1 MPAVSYSITKL
12 ESNFMTMYLLA
23 LIFLRMLVK
32 MTLPTLK
39 MHRAAWLGRR
49 VDTRGPERGES
60 LPSKASMADHH
71 FLQYWPHRHRLAGRL
86 INLSRQ
92 MCGRCNVV
100 ASTRGGST
108 NKLTA
113 PGFERASKK
122 ASTFNAAQ
130 FSLVGNNATG
140 ANMFGRNE
148 F

>member
-1 MPAVSYSITKL
+1 
-12 ESNFMTMYLLA
+12 MYLLA

-39 MHRAAWLGRR
+39 MHRAAWLGQR
-49 VDTRGPERGES
+49 VD
-60 LPSKASMADHH
+60 M
-71 FLQYWPHRHRLAGRL
+71 
-86 INLSRQ
+86 
-92 MCGRCNVV
+92 
-100 ASTRGGST
+100 RGGST

-113 PGFERASKK
+113 AGFERASKK

-140 ANMFGRNE
+140 ANMFGRNK